1 MYIGIMTRLIG
12 VSFKNAIKEKKMNK
26 IFSIENLVELENFL
40 FKQNAD
46 EIREKLFA
54 EFLTYSDYKNVT
66 EWNKAV
72 RLCEC
77 LAIVGWGN
85 YEPVQA
91 VCGTFFN
98 GNPMTDF
105 YNKFGQ
111 ERFVSAIWSK
121 RKNGLTMENGRT
133 AYYYSPDVKNKQ
145 TIRDYPVN
153 ECIEDIKLADQRNW
167 IPRSPIYLSRTIS
180 NCYENSK
187 AVIESIGKE
196 LRDNLEHNMTPQL
209 YGRAINIIKF
219 NLCFSYYDNDHCK
232 TNHIIADPKLNL
244 KQKDFYPVLLTMY
257 PKQEIEKNGYYLR
270 NRYEYGSFREGI
282 FRVGIHFEKE
292 LSEMEPRAQKQK
304 ISFHIEEALSVV
316 IDKLKKKKLA
326 YNFELMQSD
335 FLKIMNEWKAK

>member
-1 MYIGIMTRLIG
+1 
-12 VSFKNAIKEKKMNK
+12 MNE
-26 IFSIENLVELENFL
+26 IFSSKNLVELENFL
-40 FKQNAD
+40 STQNAD

-54 EFLTYSDYKNVT
+54 EFLVYANYKNVT

-111 ERFVSAIWSK
+111 PRFVGAIWSK

-133 AYYYSPDVKNKQ
+133 AYHYSPDVPDKQ
-145 TIRDYPVN
+145 TIMEEYPVV
-153 ECIEDIKLADQRNW
+153 EYIEDVKLAGQRNW
-167 IPRSPIYLSRTIS
+167 IPRSPIYISRTIG

-187 AVIESIGKE
+187 TVIESIGNE
-196 LRDNLEHNMTPQL
+196 LRDNLERNMTPHL
-209 YGRAINIIKF
+209 YGRAINIINF
-219 NLCFSYYDNDHCK
+219 NLSFSFYDHDHCK

-257 PKQEIEKNGYYLR
+257 PKKEIEKNGYYLR
-270 NRYEYGSFREGI
+270 NRYEYGSFRDGK
-282 FRVGIHFEKE
+282 FRVKIHFEKE
-292 LSEMEPRAQKQK
+292 LGEMETCAQKQK
-304 ISFHIEEALSVV
+304 ISFHVEEALSVV
-316 IDKLKKKKLA
+316 IDKLKKKKLD
-326 YNFELMQSD
+326 YNFHLMQSD
-335 FLKIMNEWKAK
+335 FLRIINEWKVK